1 MTNNII
7 NLESELKKQKT
18 INYLI
23 GEIIKYATNL
33 EPLDDS
39 MEKMVDMLMGI
50 LGLSTITIKFN
61 ESVNDKTYCRS
72 IENGGVTSVCSW
84 GNENNNLEPMKV
96 QVSENE
102 STIMV
107 PLIDHKTNNNI
118 GYFFAKSNNS
128 EFFDSSILSFFE
140 ILAIQIPIIVSNALL
155 YEKMKY
161 ASIKDILTNSFN
173 RKHLNRTLFKIA
185 KENIPTSLAFFDLDN
200 FKFVND
206 TFGHSF
212 GDRILLDVSEIALSY
227 CTKNNGELFRYGG
240 DEFIML
246 FYESSLEKAK
256 DILEELRTDI
266 MIHLSSNLELDIKQT
281 ISIGL
286 SSYPETVSDP
296 EELLDAADSALIS
309 GKLKQKNKLYIG
321 YEKNTGGQN

>member
-72 IENGGVTSVCSW
+72 IENGGVTSVCSC

-102 STIMV
+102 STITV

-118 GYFFAKSNNS
+118 GYVFAKSNNS

>member
-84 GNENNNLEPMKV
+84 RNENNNLEPMKV

-102 STIMV
+102 STITV

-118 GYFFAKSNNS
+118 GYVFAKSNNS

-246 FYESSLEKAK
+246 FYESSLEKTK

>member
-1 MTNNII
+1 LTNNLS

-39 MEKMVDMLMGI
+39 MEKMADMLTGI

-61 ESVNDKTYCRS
+61 DSVNDKAYCRS
-72 IENGGVTSVCSW
+72 IENGGITSVCSC
-84 GNENNNLEPMKV
+84 GDEKNDLASMRV
-96 QVSENE
+96 HVSEND

-107 PLIDHKTNNNI
+107 PLIDHKNNSNI
-118 GYFFAKSNNS
+118 GYVFARSNNS

-155 YEKMKY
+155 FEKMKY

-185 KENIPTSLAFFDLDN
+185 KENLPTSLAFFDLDN

-227 CTKNNGELFRYGG
+227 CAKNNGELFRYGG

-246 FYESSLEKAK
+246 FYECPLEKAK
-256 DILEELRTDI
+256 EILEELRTDV

-286 SSYPETVSDP
+286 SNYPETVDDP
-296 EELLDAADSALIS
+296 EDLLDAADSALIR

-321 YEKNTGGQN
+321 YEKSTGSQN

>member
-84 GNENNNLEPMKV
+84 RNENNNLEPMKV
-96 QVSENE
+96 KVSENE
-102 STIMV
+102 STITV

-118 GYFFAKSNNS
+118 GYVFAKSNNS

-246 FYESSLEKAK
+246 FYESSLEKTK

>member
-72 IENGGVTSVCSW
+72 IENGGVTSVCSC

-102 STIMV
+102 STITV

-118 GYFFAKSNNS
+118 GYVFAKSNNS

-246 FYESSLEKAK
+246 FYESSLEKTK

-286 SSYPETVSDP
+286 SSYPKTVSDP

>member
-72 IENGGVTSVCSW
+72 IENGGVTSVCSC

-118 GYFFAKSNNS
+118 GYVFAKSNNS

-246 FYESSLEKAK
+246 FYESSLEKTK

>member
-1 MTNNII
+1 LTNNLS

-23 GEIIKYATNL
+23 GEIIKYSTNL
-33 EPLDDS
+33 EPLDAS

-50 LGLSTITIKFN
+50 LGLSTIAIKFN
-61 ESVNDKTYCRS
+61 DSIHDKTYCRS
-72 IENGGVTSVCSW
+72 IENEKITNSCCC
-84 GNENNNLEPMKV
+84 NENKSILGPIKV
-96 QVSENE
+96 QCSDHD
-102 STIMV
+102 STITV
-107 PLIDHKTNNNI
+107 PLIEHKNNSNI
-118 GYFFAKSNNS
+118 GYIFAKSNNS

-173 RKHLNRTLFKIA
+173 RKHLNRTLFKIV

-227 CTKNNGELFRYGG
+227 CNKNNGELFRYGG

-256 DILEELRTDI
+256 NILEELRTDV

-286 SSYPETVSDP
+286 SSYPETVQDP
-296 EELLDAADSALIS
+296 EELLDAADSALIK
-309 GKLKQKNKLYIG
+309 GKLIQKNKLYIG
-321 YEKNTGGQN
+321 YEKAPEIS